1 MGQCTPCRQAF
12 RVIPTA
18 GCDEWNQTAQLFPP
32 PLEASGS
39 EPHAQGELIH
49 RTPGFEMLLKNSEVQ
64 LSDYRGERMLEEWV
78 DNKGVEQTVEPM
90 QKCLGADVNVV
101 DADGDTP
108 LHLAV
113 GGKIEN
119 YGQGDSADVEIMCRV
134 QLSNMLIS
142 AGAFV
147 DARNSQGRTP
157 LSYGHT
163 EVREGVKMFIKN
175 NRSAVKLKTGRGS
188 VDFSPPVFGGQDNL
202 EEKLK
207 RVGLPCGL
215 CGHPKSDVT
224 LYPCQHKCVCSG
236 CSVAVTCCPLCDEP
250 VKEKINTGPDDEVY
264 DLEKKFNL
272 M

>member
-1 MGQCTPCRQAF
+1 MGRLRHT
-12 RVIPTA
+12 
-18 GCDEWNQTAQLFPP
+18 
-32 PLEASGS
+32 
-39 EPHAQGELIH
+39 
-49 RTPGFEMLLKNSEVQ
+49 
-64 LSDYRGERMLEEWV
+64 
-78 DNKGVEQTVEPM
+78 
-90 QKCLGADVNVV
+90 GADVNVV

-108 LHLAV
+108 LHLAI

-119 YGQGDSADVEIMCRV
+119 YGQGDSAEVEITCRV

-147 DARNSQGRTP
+147 DARDQQGRTP
-157 LSYGHT
+157 LTYGHPA
-163 EVREGVKMFIKN
+163 VREGVKMFIKN
-175 NRSAVKLKTGRGS
+175 NRSAVKFKTEQGS
-188 VDFSPPVFGGQDNL
+188 GDFSPPVFGGQDNL

-207 RVGLPCGL
+207 RVGVPCGL

-272 M
+272 IETRTSPHPELEVTTCETKDRLKIRLHQRHTRKSPRQCRLT